1 MGNYQQYGTIW
12 INFTHIILSKISHKH
27 THTHT
32 HTHTHQD
39 VIQIWYKDTQ
49 NKSMLLEIREEVTL
63 TDGVTGRKEKPL

>member
-12 INFTHIILSKISHKH
+12 INFTHIILSKISHK
-27 THTHT
+27 